1 MFASGKPGWY
11 PFFILL
17 ATATFFYTLISLGYD
32 RHVFSTANGG
42 HQIDFLSSKTID
54 TLYEDAQLRSAF
66 LSITEQLGQTSN
78 LIGEHFGIDS
88 VRDFGAE
95 LADNAVELRKRQD
108 TEQNEKRGLFAD
120 LGKAVQGFI
129 GGGAGGGAGG
139 LPGAF
144 EALLPKGL
152 NLTGGISG
160 VVSRLG
166 DTIVNGLP
174 TPALFLGLGV
184 G

>member
-17 ATATFFYTLISLGYD
+17 ASVTFFFTLISLGYD
-32 RHVFSTANGG
+32 RHVFSTVHSG
-42 HQIDFLSSKTID
+42 HQNDILSSKTID
-54 TLYEDAQLRSAF
+54 ALYEDAQLRAAF

-95 LADNAVELRKRQD
+95 LAGNAVELRKRQE

-120 LGKAVQGFI
+120 LGKAFQGFV
-129 GGGAGGGAGG
+129 GGGGGAGG
-139 LPGAF
+139 LAGAF
-144 EALLPKGL
+144 EALLPAGL
-152 NLTGGISG
+152 NVTGGLSG
-160 VVSRLG
+160 IVSRLG
-166 DTIVNGLP
+166 DTLVTALP